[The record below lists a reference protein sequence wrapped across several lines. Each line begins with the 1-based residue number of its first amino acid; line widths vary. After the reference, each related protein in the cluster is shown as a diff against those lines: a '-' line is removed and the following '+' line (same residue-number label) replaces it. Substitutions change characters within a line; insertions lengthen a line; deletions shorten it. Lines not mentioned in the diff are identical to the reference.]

1 MGIPSVVRLGRRR
14 PSRAVRAERAAA
26 LLRIDEGRA
35 IDALT
40 TYVRAARSETRARSA
55 LLGLSGGLDSAVLA
69 AVTVCGLGAD
79 RVRLL
84 YLYDQTSS
92 GALRTNART
101 IADWL
106 GIPLEETSIETDL
119 RKAGVYS
126 SRAAGLTSLSGQ
138 LNRLLHRVYRVMTGE
153 PPFVSSLRAGS
164 FMTSCGQPRGGVHG
178 ALVLEAEA
186 GFVARHRHRRHLL
199 EAEAKADDC
208 FLLGAA
214 NKTEWLTGWFVKGGI
229 DDLPK
234 QPLKGLCKTQV
245 RQLADAL
252 GVPASVRLAPPSPD
266 MMRGITDEL
275 ALGMSY
281 PTIDVALDVL
291 EGGVTIEQAAGA
303 GVTAEDLRC
312 VQKLT
317 YLSAWKRA
325 SPAAASE
332 SPSERRSAPRHRPEL
347 PVDGGPSGGLR
358 SMTRDGV

>member
-1 MGIPSVVRLGRRR
+1 
-14 PSRAVRAERAAA
+14 VRAERAAA

-40 TYVRAARSETRARSA
+40 TYVRAARSESHVRSA

-79 RVRLL
+79 RVRLI

-101 IADWL
+101 MADWL
-106 GIPLEETSIETDL
+106 GVPLEEASIETDL

-126 SRAAGLTSLSGQ
+126 SRAAGLTSVSGR
-138 LNRLLHRVYRVMTGE
+138 LNRLLYRVYRVMTGE

-164 FMTSCGQPRGGVHG
+164 IGPSCGHPRGGVHG

-186 GFVARHRHRRHLL
+186 GFVARHRHRRHVL
-199 EAEAKADDC
+199 EAEAAAGDC

-229 DDLPK
+229 DDLPE
-234 QPLKGLCKTQV
+234 QPLKGLYKTQV

-252 GVPASVRLAPPSPD
+252 GVPASVRRAPPSPD

-303 GVTAEDLRC
+303 GVTAEDLRR
-312 VQKLT
+312 VQQLT

-332 SPSERRSAPRHRPEL
+332 SPSERRSAPRHRREL

-358 SMTRDGV
+358 SMTHDGV